1 MTYVYLNRMNEAIA
15 HIVEGCRMGNRV
27 AQQELYR
34 RFARP
39 LYAACLR
46 IIGRPEEAEEAM
58 QDAIFKVLTRI
69 GQYQPTQSF
78 EGWIRQV
85 AVHTAIDYV
94 RQQLPPME
102 ELSDNYSEPD
112 ADAWDP
118 EVLVDSVQQVK
129 MALQTLA
136 PGYRVVLSLYFFEG
150 YDLEEI
156 ASILQAKP
164 ASVRVQ
170 FMRAKRKLLELI
182 TCDRNGEV
190 KAIHRKSSR

>member
-1 MTYVYLNRMNEAIA
+1 
-15 HIVEGCRMGNRV
+15 
-27 AQQELYR
+27 
-34 RFARP
+34 
-39 LYAACLR
+39 
-46 IIGRPEEAEEAM
+46 
-58 QDAIFKVLTRI
+58 
-69 GQYQPTQSF
+69 
-78 EGWIRQV
+78 
-85 AVHTAIDYV
+85 
-94 RQQLPPME
+94 ME

-136 PGYRVVLSLYFFEG
+136 PCYRVVLSLYFFEG

-190 KAIHRKSSR
+190 KEIHRKSSR

>member
-1 MTYVYLNRMNEAIA
+1 MNEAIT
-15 HIVEGCRMGNRV
+15 HIVEGCRAGNRT
-27 AQQELYR
+27 AQLELYR
-34 RFARP
+34 RFSRP

-58 QDAIFKVLTRI
+58 QDAILKVLTRI
-69 GQYQPTQSF
+69 DQYRPTQSF

-94 RQQLPPME
+94 RQQLPAME
-102 ELSDNYSEPD
+102 ELSDNYQEPD
-112 ADAWDP
+112 PDEWD
-118 EVLVDSVQQVK
+118 EEILAESVQQVK
-129 MALQTLA
+129 GAIQTMAS
-136 PGYRVVLSLYFFEG
+136 GYRVVLSLYFFEG

-156 ASILQAKP
+156 AEILQAKP

-170 FMRAKRKLLELI
+170 FMRAKRKLLEQL

-190 KAIHRKSSR
+190 KAIHTGSSSRV

>member
-1 MTYVYLNRMNEAIA
+1 MNEAIA
-15 HIVEGCRMGNRV
+15 HIVEGCRMGNRA
-27 AQQELYR
+27 AQLELYR

-58 QDAIFKVLTRI
+58 QDAILKVLTRI
-69 GQYQPTQSF
+69 DQYRPTQNF

-112 ADAWDP
+112 ADTWNQDI
-118 EVLVDSVQQVK
+118 LTDSVQQVK
-129 MALQTLA
+129 VALQTLA

>member
-1 MTYVYLNRMNEAIA
+1 MNEAIT
-15 HIVEGCRMGNRV
+15 HIVEGCRAGNRT
-27 AQQELYR
+27 AQLELYR
-34 RFARP
+34 RFSRP

-58 QDAIFKVLTRI
+58 QDTILKVLTRI
-69 GQYQPTQSF
+69 DQYRPTQSF

-94 RQQLPPME
+94 RQQLPAME
-102 ELSDNYSEPD
+102 ELSDNYQEPD
-112 ADAWDP
+112 PDEWD
-118 EVLVDSVQQVK
+118 EEILAESVQQVK
-129 MALQTLA
+129 GAIQTMAS
-136 PGYRVVLSLYFFEG
+136 GYRVVLSLYFFEG

-156 ASILQAKP
+156 AEILQAKP

-170 FMRAKRKLLELI
+170 FMRAKRKLLEQL

-190 KAIHRKSSR
+190 KAIHTGSSGRV

>member
-1 MTYVYLNRMNEAIA
+1 MNEAIT
-15 HIVEGCRMGNRV
+15 HIVEGCRAGNRT
-27 AQQELYR
+27 AQLELYR
-34 RFARP
+34 RFSRP

-58 QDAIFKVLTRI
+58 QDAILKVLTRI
-69 GQYQPTQSF
+69 DQYRPTQSF

-94 RQQLPPME
+94 RQQLPAME
-102 ELSDNYSEPD
+102 ELSDNYQEPD
-112 ADAWDP
+112 PDEWD
-118 EVLVDSVQQVK
+118 EEILAESVQQVK
-129 MALQTLA
+129 GAIQTMAS
-136 PGYRVVLSLYFFEG
+136 GYRVVLSLYFFEG

-156 ASILQAKP
+156 AEILQAKP

-170 FMRAKRKLLELI
+170 FMRAKRKLLEQL

-190 KAIHRKSSR
+190 KAIHTGSSGRV

>member
-1 MTYVYLNRMNEAIA
+1 M
-15 HIVEGCRMGNRV
+15 
-27 AQQELYR
+27 
-34 RFARP
+34 
-39 LYAACLR
+39 
-46 IIGRPEEAEEAM
+46 
-58 QDAIFKVLTRI
+58 
-69 GQYQPTQSF
+69 
-78 EGWIRQV
+78 